1 MGQSDGPVRW
11 ASQPSTLQAPFARAP
26 RGPNVPP
33 TSKRRS
39 DEETMTYQAPV
50 DDILHALKTAADLD
64 GLIAHGLLDG
74 VDEDT
79 IRAIIDEAGKFGAE
93 VLDPLC
99 ASGDRVGSKLVDGK
113 VETPPGWSEAYQQFA
128 AGGWGALAAPEEWG
142 GQDLPQVV
150 ATAAGEIWNAANLAF
165 GLCPLLTFG
174 AIDAIEAQGS
184 EELKKSFLPKMVSG
198 EWSGTMNLTEP
209 HAGSDLSQLK
219 TRAVKQADGSYRIFG
234 TKIFI
239 TYGDHE
245 LTDNIIHLVLARLPD
260 APPGTRGISLFLVPK
275 VLITADGALG
285 ERNDVVCAGIEHK
298 LGIHASPTCVM
309 KYGESGA
316 GAVGYLVGEENRG
329 LNVMFIMMNAARLAV
344 GMQGV
349 AVAERATQRAVA
361 YAKERRQGRST
372 SSASSAEMAPIIEHP
387 DIRRSLMTMKALTQ
401 AARAICLVTAR
412 ETDVA
417 RRAPDAAERAAA
429 HQRVALLTPVA
440 KAFATDIGC
449 EVASIGVQVHGGMG
463 FIEETGAA
471 QHYRDARILPIY
483 EGTNGIQ
490 AIDLVMRKLP
500 LGGGKVMEAYLA
512 ELKQTADA
520 VRASNHREFGRMGE
534 RLGEAVSALAE
545 AIRWMGEALSSNPDA
560 VLAGASPYLR
570 LFGLAAGGVY
580 LAKGALA
587 AVRTGAANA
596 QAVAIARFF
605 AETLAT
611 AAPGLKET
619 VLAGAEA
626 TLAMTPE
633 ALSA

>member
-1 MGQSDGPVRW
+1 
-11 ASQPSTLQAPFARAP
+11 
-26 RGPNVPP
+26 
-33 TSKRRS
+33 
-39 DEETMTYQAPV
+39 MTYQAPV

-64 GLIAHGLLDG
+64 DLIAHGLLDG
-74 VDEDT
+74 VDEET

-93 VLDPLC
+93 VLDPLS
-99 ASGDRVGSKLVDGK
+99 APGDRVGSKLVDGK
-113 VETPPGWSEAYQQFA
+113 VVTPPGWSQAYQQFA

-142 GQDLPQVV
+142 GQNLPQVV
-150 ATAAGEIWNAANLAF
+150 ATAAGEVWNASNLAF

-174 AIDAIEAQGS
+174 AIDAVEAQGS
-184 EELKKSFLPKMVSG
+184 EELKRTYLPKMVSG
-198 EWSGTMNLTEP
+198 EWTGTMNLTEP

-219 TRAVKQADGSYRIFG
+219 TRAVKQVDGSYRITG

-245 LTDNIIHLVLARLPD
+245 MTENIIHLVLARLPD

-275 VLITADGALG
+275 YLVNKDGSRAA
-285 ERNDVVCAGIEHK
+285 RNDVECAGVEHK

-309 KYGESGA
+309 KYGEKGA

-344 GMQGV
+344 GVQGV
-349 AVAERATQRAVA
+349 AVAERATQLATA
-361 YAKERRQGRST
+361 YAKERRQGRSAKST
-372 SSASSAEMAPIIEHP
+372 GDTMAPIIEHA
-387 DIRRSLMTMKALTQ
+387 DVRRSLMTMKALTQ
-401 AARAICLVTAR
+401 AARAICLVTAK

-417 RRAPDAAERAAA
+417 RRAKNEAERAAA
-429 HQRVALLTPVA
+429 QARVALLTPVA

-471 QHYRDARILPIY
+471 QIYRDARILPIY

-500 LGGGKVMEAYLA
+500 LGGGKVVEAYLA
-512 ELKQTADA
+512 ELKQTVDA
-520 VRASNHREFGRMGE
+520 VRASNRPEFGRMGE

-545 AIRWMGEALSSNPDA
+545 ASRWMGGVLSSNPDA
-560 VLAGASPYLR
+560 ALAGASPYLR
-570 LFGLAAGGVY
+570 LFGIAAGGVY

-587 AVRTGAANA
+587 AVRAGRAGNA
-596 QAVAIARFF
+596 QAVAVARFF

-626 TLAMTPE
+626 TLAITPE